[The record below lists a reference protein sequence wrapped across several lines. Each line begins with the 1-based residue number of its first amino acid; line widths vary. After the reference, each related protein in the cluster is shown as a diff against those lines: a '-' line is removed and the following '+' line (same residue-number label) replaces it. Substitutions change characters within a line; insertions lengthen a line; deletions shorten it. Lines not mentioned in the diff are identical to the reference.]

1 MSFNMS
7 NPILFLDRLHKT
19 SPNPPKYSTILL
31 WPLTK
36 DVLRNNYWRNETSTC
51 HRQPKNGNNTEQ
63 LVNNWVIGFKYYK
76 WTINMTNQKEGR
88 STLNP

>member
-1 MSFNMS
+1 MEGLTIQGTVLIIQIILSFMSFNMS

-63 LVNNWVIGFKYYK
+63 LVNI
-76 WTINMTNQKEGR
+76 TSEQ
-88 STLNP
+88 